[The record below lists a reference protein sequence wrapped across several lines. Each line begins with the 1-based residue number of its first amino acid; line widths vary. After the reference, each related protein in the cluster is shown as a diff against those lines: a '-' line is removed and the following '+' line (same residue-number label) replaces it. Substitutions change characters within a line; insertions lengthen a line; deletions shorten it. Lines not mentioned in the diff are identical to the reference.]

1 MGRSGRA
8 RACQH
13 LERARQD
20 RGHGGRGTIGS
31 SQALVE
37 PVGARCHGESSVLN
51 DSAMEE
57 LRFNEKGYHYYHGL
71 KLHEDEGY
79 FQFQDFR

>member
-1 MGRSGRA
+1 
-8 RACQH
+8 
-13 LERARQD
+13 
-20 RGHGGRGTIGS
+20 
-31 SQALVE
+31 
-37 PVGARCHGESSVLN
+37 VGAHCHGERDQGEGDEGRNCLSFQPSVVN

>member
-1 MGRSGRA
+1 
-8 RACQH
+8 
-13 LERARQD
+13 
-20 RGHGGRGTIGS
+20 
-31 SQALVE
+31 
-37 PVGARCHGESSVLN
+37 
-51 DSAMEE
+51 MEE